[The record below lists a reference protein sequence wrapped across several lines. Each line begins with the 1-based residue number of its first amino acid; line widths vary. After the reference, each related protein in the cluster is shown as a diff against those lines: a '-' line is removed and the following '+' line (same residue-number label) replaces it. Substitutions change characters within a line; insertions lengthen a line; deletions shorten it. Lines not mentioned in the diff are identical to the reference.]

1 MSSERWEAEQRAKHA
16 AGEARSFRA
25 LELFRGEQ
33 IGRFKGRLEEIVTAA
48 PRALPVLGQTVAA
61 RCLLFRMV
69 SRNGSA
75 VEMLLREVTQA
86 CPYRQECVCPYC
98 LNFGVSIGTT
108 GLSEAFCLRLS
119 GSYGPYIGARS
130 N

>member
-16 AGEARSFRA
+16 AGEPRSFRA

-33 IGRFKGRLEEIVTAA
+33 IGRFMGRLEEIVATA
-48 PRALPVLGQTVAA
+48 PRALPVLAQTVAA

-69 SRNGSA
+69 SRNGSS

-86 CPYRQECVCPYC
+86 CPYRPECFFPDY
-98 LNFGVSIGTT
+98 FR
-108 GLSEAFCLRLS
+108 AF
-119 GSYGPYIGARS
+119 
-130 N
+130 